1 MELGGGPWPPIL
13 EEKNNNY
20 IYIYI
25 YRERERE
32 RERERGIFFTILY
45 LGPLFQKKKN
55 IWVPSPIILH
65 RFHCNSI

>member
-25 YRERERE
+25 ERERERE
-32 RERERGIFFTILY
+32 REREVYFLQFYI
-45 LGPLFQKKKN
+45 
-55 IWVPSPIILH
+55 
-65 RFHCNSI
+65 

>member
-25 YRERERE
+25 YIERERE

-45 LGPLFQKKKN
+45 LGPLFQKKKYLGPFPYN
-55 IWVPSPIILH
+55 
-65 RFHCNSI
+65 FTSISL

>member
-13 EEKNNNY
+13 EEKNNYY
-20 IYIYI
+20 IYIY
-25 YRERERE
+25 RERE

-45 LGPLFQKKKN
+45 LGPLFQKKN

-65 RFHCNSI
+65 RFHCNNI